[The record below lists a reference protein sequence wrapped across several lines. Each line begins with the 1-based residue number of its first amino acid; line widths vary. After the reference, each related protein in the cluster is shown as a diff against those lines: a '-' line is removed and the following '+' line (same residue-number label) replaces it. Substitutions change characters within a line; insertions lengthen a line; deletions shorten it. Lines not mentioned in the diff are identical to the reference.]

1 VESSCKALASVLVI
15 DDDPD
20 FCEFVEIVLTAHGY
34 QVRLASAAPEA
45 LTCLRQAT
53 PDVVI
58 ADVMLSYALDGWSV
72 LREMRAD
79 EQLANVPVLLVSAV
93 VRGGDEEVFPEG
105 DDLWDRFLRKPISPD
120 ELVRA
125 LRELMPDNKEAA

>member
-1 VESSCKALASVLVI
+1 MGCSRDSAASVLVI

-34 QVRLASAAPEA
+34 RVRLASAAPEA
-45 LTCLRQAT
+45 LACLREAT

-79 EQLANVPVLLVSAV
+79 EQLAHVPVLLVSAV
-93 VRGGDEEVFPEG
+93 VRGGEEQVFPEG
-105 DDLWDRFLRKPISPD
+105 DALWDRFLRKPISPD
-120 ELVRA
+120 DLLRA
-125 LRELMPDNKEAA
+125 LEELKLDHMEVA

>member
-1 VESSCKALASVLVI
+1 MLVI

-34 QVRLASAAPEA
+34 QVRLAGTVPEA
-45 LTCLRQAT
+45 QTCLRQAT

-79 EQLANVPVLLVSAV
+79 ERLASVPVLLVSAV
-93 VRGGDEEVFPEG
+93 VRGGEEQVFPEG
-105 DDLWDRFLRKPISPD
+105 EALWNHFMRKPISPD
-120 ELVRA
+120 DLVRVLQE
-125 LRELMPDNKEAA
+125 LRPGNKEVA